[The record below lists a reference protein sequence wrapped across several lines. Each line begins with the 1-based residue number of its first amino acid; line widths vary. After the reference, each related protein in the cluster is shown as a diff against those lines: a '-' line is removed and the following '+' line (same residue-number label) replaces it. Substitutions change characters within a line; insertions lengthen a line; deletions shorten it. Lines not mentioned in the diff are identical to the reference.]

1 MLGIQETRLRTY
13 IRPYLYAMGIFQY
26 NNVLHSTEREKLN
39 MKTGVRTTQHRMEKV
54 RRELHLP
61 ARHMYQV
68 VLTYWMY
75 LQSVTLSPSIQ
86 NGEAQ
91 SNVLQ
96 RQYLKNHIGFF
107 KIQRLF
113 IVRLLFYW
121 GTQQTDR
128 TT

>member
-1 MLGIQETRLRTY
+1 
-13 IRPYLYAMGIFQY
+13 MGIFQY

-75 LQSVTLSPSIQ
+75 LQRVTCHLVFKMEKPSQMYSKDSI
-86 NGEAQ
+86 
-91 SNVLQ
+91 S
-96 RQYLKNHIGFF
+96 
-107 KIQRLF
+107 
-113 IVRLLFYW
+113 
-121 GTQQTDR
+121 R

>member
-1 MLGIQETRLRTY
+1 
-13 IRPYLYAMGIFQY
+13 MGIFQY

-75 LQSVTLSPSIQ
+75 LQRVTLSPSIQ

-96 RQYLKNHIGFF
+96 RQYLKNHIGL
-107 KIQRLF
+107 RLEH
-113 IVRLLFYW
+113 LP
-121 GTQQTDR
+121 DR
-128 TT
+128 TQKRIIS